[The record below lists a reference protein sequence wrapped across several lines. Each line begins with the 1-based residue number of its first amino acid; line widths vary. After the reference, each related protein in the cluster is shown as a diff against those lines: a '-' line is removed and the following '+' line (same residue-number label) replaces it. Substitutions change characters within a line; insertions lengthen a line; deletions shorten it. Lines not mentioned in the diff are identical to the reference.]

1 MHNDSIID
9 PQQYLSKKNK
19 ISISSVNSQQEFRN
33 KICNFN

>member
-19 ISISSVNSQQEFRN
+19 ISINSINSLQEF
-33 KICNFN
+33 